1 MTSVKV
7 PQDIDLLP
15 GLALV
20 DSTELRYVPTGD
32 ALECALDGDCSIAY
46 LIYADQEVPAA
57 LGWEREGLEASGFTA
72 AVGKTL
78 SLPQANGSL
87 VVAVGL
93 GAEEDADTDA
103 FREAGAAL
111 ARATRSRSGV
121 CAIVPKRT
129 GVEQVTAFV
138 EGVFLARYRYT
149 AFKTQDDVASP
160 HLSLR
165 RLTIVAGDPELGE
178 EEANAALKRARA
190 FARAT
195 IIARDLTNAPPAH
208 LIPQTF
214 VESAQR
220 LAELYGFEV
229 EVLGRDELAE
239 LGCGG
244 IIGVNRGSLF
254 EAQLVKLRYAPAG
267 KEGEDADTLALVG
280 KGITFDSGGLTLK
293 PAISM
298 FEMKMDMGG
307 AAAVLGTFASLA
319 EMDTPIPVKAWL
331 PMTDN
336 MISGNSMR
344 IGEVLTTRK
353 GLTVEVRNTDAEG
366 RLILME
372 ALTLAAESN
381 PARIVDIATLTGAQM
396 IALGTEI
403 AAVMG
408 NDPELIGRVE
418 RAGAVTG
425 EKVWELPLEPRYM
438 DMLDSTIADI
448 ANVGKRA
455 AGSIVAGLFLSKFV
469 EDVPW
474 AHLDIAGPMS
484 AEKDDR
490 WLTSGATGFGARLL
504 LELASASAN

>member
-1 MTSVKV
+1 M
-7 PQDIDLLP
+7 
-15 GLALV
+15 
-20 DSTELRYVPTGD
+20 
-32 ALECALDGDCSIAY
+32 
-46 LIYADQEVPAA
+46 
-57 LGWEREGLEASGFTA
+57 
-72 AVGKTL
+72 
-78 SLPQANGSL
+78 
-87 VVAVGL
+87 
-93 GAEEDADTDA
+93 
-103 FREAGAAL
+103 
-111 ARATRSRSGV
+111 
-121 CAIVPKRT
+121 
-129 GVEQVTAFV
+129 
-138 EGVFLARYRYT
+138 
-149 AFKTQDDVASP
+149 
-160 HLSLR
+160 
-165 RLTIVAGDPELGE
+165 TIVAGDPELGE

-254 EAQLVKLRYAPAG
+254 EAQLVKLRYVPAG

-319 EMDTPIPVKAWL
+319 EMDAPIPVKAWL

-474 AHLDIAGPMS
+474 AHLDIAGHMS

-504 LELASASAN
+504 LELASASEN